1 MANCFHSLP
10 EGKRCFNIKCAV
22 TNIMKEAVIKRTSA
36 ITNGCAKA
44 SPIFV
49 AAEADDHKTANTDP
63 AISHL
68 RLSFTLNIEPTK
80 ILFEKRR
87 VKEKMLSGE

>member
-1 MANCFHSLP
+1 
-10 EGKRCFNIKCAV
+10 
-22 TNIMKEAVIKRTSA
+22 
-36 ITNGCAKA
+36 
-44 SPIFV
+44 
-49 AAEADDHKTANTDP
+49 
-63 AISHL
+63 L